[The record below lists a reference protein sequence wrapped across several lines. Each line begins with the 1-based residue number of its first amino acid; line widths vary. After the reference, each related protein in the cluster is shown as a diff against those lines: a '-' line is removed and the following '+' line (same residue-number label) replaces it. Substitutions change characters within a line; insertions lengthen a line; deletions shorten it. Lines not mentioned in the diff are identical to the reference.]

1 MSNGTNSNHASVNL
15 GGLGAFLLT
24 GLFVWLKVEGKI
36 DWDWIW
42 VFAPLWIGL
51 ALFIGITLLVLVI
64 AFVVAL
70 IQDAIA
76 KNKRKKVMEANKA
89 KLAERKFR

>member
-1 MSNGTNSNHASVNL
+1 MKQNTTVNVASS
-15 GGLGAFLLT
+15 LGAFLLT

-42 VFAPLWIGL
+42 VFAPLWVGL
-51 ALFIGITLLVLVI
+51 ALFITIIVLV
-64 AFVVAL
+64 FLVAL
-70 IQDAIA
+70 VTTAIRDAIA
-76 KNKRKKVMEANKA
+76 NHRRKKVVEANKA

>member
-1 MSNGTNSNHASVNL
+1 MKQNQSVTV
-15 GGLGAFLLT
+15 GGGSLGAFLLT
-24 GLFVWLKVEGKI
+24 GLFVWLKVTGKI

-51 ALFIGITLLVLVI
+51 ALFIGITLLVLLI